1 MSKTCKIRPSE
12 SRCKCCLDAAESFDE
27 IPDCKLCSYNTN
39 RYEIIQIGSS
49 FWGGYA
55 IILINGYLEKVSLG
69 RIYDIKEKGE
79 EQ

>member
-1 MSKTCKIRPSE
+1 MNKTCKIRPSE
-12 SRCKCCLDAAESFDE
+12 SRCKLCLDTAEGFDE

-39 RYEIIQIGSS
+39 RCEIIQIGSS

-55 IILINGYLEKVSLG
+55 IILMNGCLEKVSLS
-69 RIYDIKEKGE
+69 RVYDIKEKGE

>member
-1 MSKTCKIRPSE
+1 MNKTCKIRPLGSH
-12 SRCKCCLDAAESFDE
+12 CKCCLDIAESFDE

-39 RYEIIQIGSS
+39 RHEIIQIGSS
-49 FWGGYA
+49 FLGGYA
-55 IILINGYLEKVSLG
+55 IILINGCLEKVSLD